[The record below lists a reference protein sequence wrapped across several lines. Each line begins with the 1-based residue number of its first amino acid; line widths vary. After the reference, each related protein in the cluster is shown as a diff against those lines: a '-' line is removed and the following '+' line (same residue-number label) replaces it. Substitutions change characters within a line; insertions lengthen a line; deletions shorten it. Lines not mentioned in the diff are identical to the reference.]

1 MNELIPMTQDAP
13 SKGWC
18 KKAIKDQL
26 ARLKAVLQKLWH
38 FAKDK
43 NRRSAAA
50 SWIFKIV
57 IVGILLMI
65 VSTCIWNAI
74 LAPIGRSLAV
84 KLPIPQHWFGKLSGV
99 SFWIWSILF
108 LTSNYNILK
117 LIFRIFWRDN
127 KTHVEDSV
135 SRESDAPINTIAED
149 RLYRSPCI
157 NRIADF
163 LETTKVDEQGVFW
176 GMFAPWG
183 EGKTSLMNL
192 VEEEI
197 SQRSKNGKLPEKIVF
212 VNFDAWKF
220 LTAEDAVA
228 SLSYAI
234 AEKLDAAGNK
244 ALASTL
250 RAYGY
255 MIAGKRTKS
264 SFRSFA
270 SFIEGLQ
277 LLYFCYNHKELSIE
291 RTLRQDLVTANIRI
305 VLVVDDLERMPHDDA
320 FRIIRFLK
328 SNFSLPKM
336 IVAVLSDKQHLLKA
350 ITKGMGSEQKG
361 EDERYLE
368 KLIPLQFEVPKATTD
383 SLISYVKEAV
393 NSILKNHTHLD
404 FYQDSE
410 EDFDSKLLGHY
421 IQNMRAAKRFV
432 SKFESNLLFQ
442 GQLTK
447 SKSIN
452 VHVGDLLALTV
463 MQIWEERVYK
473 DLPSLVAKIRD
484 SKTSCSL
491 PAWGMAEDEY
501 EQWLKDHCNDEKSK
515 ELVKEFLKN
524 RLKVGSVSYQQKAY
538 YQLRAWDDMRCG
550 TDRRLCSAAYFD
562 KYYNNFSDSNFIDV
576 EIISSIENA
585 IAHGTVPQNLL
596 LDLIESH
603 KISALLHNL
612 QGHKQFQ
619 SVESD
624 QKYFEML
631 IWLSNQHFDSSHFM
645 TELVDV
651 AGQKTSFVNNIYIN
665 IFYCISYYCSHYHSS
680 AGVFN
685 GHKVQFGFSH
695 PSEAGKILFDV
706 LKSSS
711 SCHILCYLLD
721 FDEDNHKRFIT
732 NKQPNNH
739 PILRLFTDEQ
749 YDELA
754 KMYLDCMDRCLG
766 EGLVFSS
773 HNEYDLLTRW
783 IKVLKVVKTPQQW
796 NRARN
801 ALSNTL
807 SNWKDKTAVASA
819 SANELQ
825 LYRAISIYDN
835 TFYAKA
841 CGGVMGF
848 NGIDLML
855 AIKLRGKSKMN
866 RLLVELNRKEP
877 LNKTRDPI
885 VIALMFLAIN
895 KYRQA
900 DCEPELQL
908 RYVRQKL
915 QPQRPF
921 GPSATS
927 ILS

>member
-18 KKAIKDQL
+18 KKAIKDIL

-84 KLPIPQHWFGKLSGV
+84 KLSIPQHWFGKLSGV

-108 LTSNYNILK
+108 LTSNYNILT

-183 EGKTSLMNL
+183 DGKTSLMNL

-244 ALASTL
+244 ALASTF

-277 LLYFCYNHKELSIE
+277 LLYFCYNHKELSFE

-350 ITKGMGSEQKG
+350 ITKGMELNQKG
-361 EDERYLE
+361 EDELYLE
-368 KLIPLQFEVPKATTD
+368 KLIPLQFEVPKAPTD
-383 SLISYVKEAV
+383 SLISYIKEAINNV
-393 NSILKNHTHLD
+393 LNNYTHLD
-404 FYQDSE
+404 FHEDSE
-410 EDFDSKLLGHY
+410 EDFDVNLLGHY
-421 IQNMRAAKRFV
+421 VQNMRAAKRYV
-432 SKFESNLLFQ
+432 NTFENNLLLQ

-447 SKSIN
+447 TKSIN
-452 VHVGDLLALTV
+452 VHVGDFLALTV

-473 DLPSLVAKIRD
+473 GLPSLVAKIRD
-484 SKTSCSL
+484 SKTPYSL
-491 PAWGMAEDEY
+491 PVWGMAEDQY

-524 RLKVGSVSYQQKAY
+524 RLKVWSVSYQQKDY

-619 SVESD
+619 SDESD
-624 QKYFEML
+624 RKYFEML

-651 AGQKTSFVNNIYIN
+651 AGQKISFVNNIYIN
-665 IFYCISYYCSHYHSS
+665 IFYCIRDYCDNYYPGGWRKVSTRYPVPFA
-680 AGVFN
+680 AG
-685 GHKVQFGFSH
+685 Q
-695 PSEAGKILFDV
+695 ILFAA
-706 LKSSS
+706 LKNIST
-711 SCHILCYLLD
+711 CHVLCYLLEY
-721 FDEDNHKRFIT
+721 DEENHSKSKV
-732 NKQPNNH
+732 NNQPSKS
-739 PILRLFTDEQ
+739 LFTDEQ
-749 YDELA
+749 YIELT
-754 KMYLDCMDRCLG
+754 KRYLDCMDRCLR
-766 EGLVFSS
+766 EKVVFSF
-773 HNEYDLLTRW
+773 HNKHHLLSRW
-783 IKVLKVVKTPQQW
+783 IYVLTTVYTDNYW
-796 NRARN
+796 NRERK
-801 ALSNTL
+801 ALSIALGGDNE
-807 SNWKDKTAVASA
+807 KTSDDSA
-819 SANELQ
+819 IENELV
-825 LYRAISIYDN
+825 LLRAMPPDDSTDHSRVVY
-835 TFYAKA
+835 
-841 CGGVMGF
+841 GGVFDF
-848 NGIDLML
+848 NGIVVERL
-855 AIKLRGKSKMN
+855 IKLRGKSKMN
-866 RLLVELNRKEP
+866 RLLVELNRKKP

-921 GPSATS
+921 VPSATIAS
-927 ILS
+927 S